1 MSLEDYLK
9 GRSDRCPGCGFH
21 VATQGCDCPSPEWN
35 VFELALRSSVR
46 DDGTVHV
53 NDVRPK
59 IRGHIAPQN
68 IGKSWRRARALKLIR
83 FIDGPSGWEES
94 TDTASRNAD
103 KLARIYAWRGSSHT
117 IERNSA

>member
-1 MSLEDYLK
+1 MSLDSFL
-9 GRSDRCPGCGFH
+9 RSQSDRCTGCGFH
-21 VATQGCDCPSPEWN
+21 LAVQGCRCVDSEWN

-59 IRGHIAPQN
+59 IRGRVEPKHI
-68 IGKSWRRARALKLIR
+68 GSSWRRARALGLIKLIP
-83 FIDGPSGWEES
+83 GPSGWEES

-103 KLARIYAWRGSSHT
+103 KLARIYTWRDTSRT